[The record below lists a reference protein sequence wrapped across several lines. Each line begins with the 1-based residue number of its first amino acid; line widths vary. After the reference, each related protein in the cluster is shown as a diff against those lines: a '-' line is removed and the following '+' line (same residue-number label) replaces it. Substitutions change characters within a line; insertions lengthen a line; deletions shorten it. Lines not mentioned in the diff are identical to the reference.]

1 MTLPAKR
8 STKSGITCNARLV
21 YTAAM
26 DKLTPPSPTPPGLA
40 LLRLLDPV
48 HVEGALSQQVMAQ
61 DLPAL
66 HARQLLALLRRLR
79 AAQSNEQHYAGASVE
94 QAEQQ
99 FGAAIAAVKA
109 ELATRPHVP
118 NKQEAKALRQAAAKK
133 R

>member
-1 MTLPAKR
+1 M
-8 STKSGITCNARLV
+8 
-21 YTAAM
+21 
-26 DKLTPPSPTPPGLA
+26 
-40 LLRLLDPV
+40 LRLIDPD
-48 HVEGALSQQVMAQ
+48 HVEGAVVAQALAQ

-79 AAQSNEQHYAGASVE
+79 AAQSNQQDYAGASPA

-109 ELATRPHVP
+109 ELAKRPHIP

>member
-1 MTLPAKR
+1 
-8 STKSGITCNARLV
+8 
-21 YTAAM
+21 M
-26 DKLTPPSPTPPGLA
+26 DKLTPAPQPAGLA
-40 LLRLLDPV
+40 LLRLIDPE
-48 HVEGALSQQVMAQ
+48 HVEGAVVAQALAQ

-79 AAQSNEQHYAGASVE
+79 AAQSNQQDYAGASPA

-109 ELATRPHVP
+109 ELATRPHIP

>member
-1 MTLPAKR
+1 
-8 STKSGITCNARLV
+8 
-21 YTAAM
+21 M
-26 DKLTPPSPTPPGLA
+26 DKLTPVPQPAGLA
-40 LLRLLDPV
+40 LLRLIDPD
-48 HVEGALSQQVMAQ
+48 HVEGAVVAQALAQ

-79 AAQSNEQHYAGASVE
+79 AAQSNQQDYAGASPA

-109 ELATRPHVP
+109 ELATRPHIP

>member
-1 MTLPAKR
+1 M
-8 STKSGITCNARLV
+8 
-21 YTAAM
+21 
-26 DKLTPPSPTPPGLA
+26 A
-40 LLRLLDPV
+40 LLRLLDPD
-48 HVEGALSQQVMAQ
+48 HVEGAVVKQVLAQ

-66 HARQLLALLRRLR
+66 HGRQLLALLRRLR
-79 AAQSNEQHYAGASVE
+79 AAQSNQQDYAGASPA

-109 ELATRPHVP
+109 ELATRPHLP

>member
-1 MTLPAKR
+1 M
-8 STKSGITCNARLV
+8 
-21 YTAAM
+21 
-26 DKLTPPSPTPPGLA
+26 A
-40 LLRLLDPV
+40 LLRLLDPD
-48 HVEGALSQQVMAQ
+48 HVEGAVVKQVLAQ

-66 HARQLLALLRRLR
+66 HGRQLLALLRRLR
-79 AAQSNEQHYAGASVE
+79 AAQSNQQDYAGASPA

-109 ELATRPHVP
+109 ELATRPHMP

>member
-1 MTLPAKR
+1 
-8 STKSGITCNARLV
+8 
-21 YTAAM
+21 M
-26 DKLTPPSPTPPGLA
+26 DKPKLTPVAQPAGLA
-40 LLRLLDPV
+40 LLRLLDPDY
-48 HVEGALSQQVMAQ
+48 VEGAVVAQALAQ

-79 AAQSNEQHYAGASVE
+79 AAQSNQQDYAGASPA

-109 ELATRPHVP
+109 ELATRPHIP

>member
-1 MTLPAKR
+1 
-8 STKSGITCNARLV
+8 
-21 YTAAM
+21 M
-26 DKLTPPSPTPPGLA
+26 DKLTPVPQPAGLA
-40 LLRLLDPV
+40 VLRLIDPD
-48 HVEGALSQQVMAQ
+48 HVEGAVVRQALAQ

-66 HARQLLALLRRLR
+66 HGRQLLALLRRLR
-79 AAQSNEQHYAGASVE
+79 AAQSNQQDYAGASPA

-109 ELATRPHVP
+109 ELATRPHLP